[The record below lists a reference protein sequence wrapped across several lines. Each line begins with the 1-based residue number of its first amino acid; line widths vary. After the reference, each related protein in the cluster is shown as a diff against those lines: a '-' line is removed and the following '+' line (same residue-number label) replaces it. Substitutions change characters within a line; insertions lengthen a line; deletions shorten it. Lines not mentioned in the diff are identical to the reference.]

1 MDTPRK
7 VGYGRGAGR
16 LDTGAPVSSPV
27 GRRPQLSADPVYDVP
42 PVLAPGPLAA
52 GPPVS
57 AALYED
63 AGQVNAVAIKLPE
76 LWQSHVQSWFAQAEA
91 QFATSGVSASL
102 TKYYHVI
109 KSLPENVIVRIP
121 DLLTPPTDDPYSK
134 LKARLLEL
142 YDMSDYEKA
151 ELLNALPPVDGD
163 MRPSMLLDRMRAL
176 TPTNEL
182 DNPNSLFCYAFL
194 SRLPPDIRVSCV
206 PFVGVETLADV
217 ARRADAQFRAR
228 PKYVMPLQVS
238 SVPRDDDERVE
249 DELHA
254 VKPRAGGSPQSSP
267 LCFYH
272 EKYGRRAL
280 KCRRPCRWSAAQGNF
295 RGRN

>member
-7 VGYGRGAGR
+7 ICYGRGAGC
-16 LDTGAPVSSPV
+16 LDTGVSVSTPV
-27 GRRPQLSADPVYDVP
+27 GRLPQLSADHVYNV
-42 PVLAPGPLAA
+42 
-52 GPPVS
+52 PPVS

-176 TPTNEL
+176 TPTNI
-182 DNPNSLFCYAFL
+182 FA
-194 SRLPPDIRVSCV
+194 
-206 PFVGVETLADV
+206 
-217 ARRADAQFRAR
+217 
-228 PKYVMPLQVS
+228 
-238 SVPRDDDERVE
+238 
-249 DELHA
+249 
-254 VKPRAGGSPQSSP
+254 
-267 LCFYH
+267 
-272 EKYGRRAL
+272 
-280 KCRRPCRWSAAQGNF
+280 
-295 RGRN
+295 